1 MKQQYEKRLTL
12 LSNDRQS
19 FVEHWKEI
27 KQYIAPY
34 RGRFEDDNVNDG
46 KRKGQDIIRD
56 TAGLALRVFSS
67 GMMAGVT
74 SPAYSWFRF
83 RPADLDL
90 QDFNPVKEWLYICE
104 QRMRDVFNA
113 SNLYRCLPSLY
124 SELGLFGTSCMYVDK
139 SFKDVIRCFVP
150 TIGSYYCANNDE
162 YRVDVTYRKFQM
174 TVAQLMQKQEK
185 EGWNVS
191 ERVKNMFKEG
201 NLESWINVLHVVEP
215 NDGRIN
221 EKGLSSQMPYK
232 SVYLECGYSQENQL
246 LHVGGFE
253 ENPAMVIR
261 WDTVGEDVWGLDS
274 PAMKALG
281 DVKQLQTQ
289 LKEKGKAIAK
299 KVSPPLVGPPR
310 LAGKKINA
318 LPNGYTEAEEI
329 EGQSKLRS
337 LYEVNI
343 SVAELAQDIME
354 TQELIKQAFFSDL
367 FLMLANSDRR
377 NITARE
383 VAERHEEKLLML
395 GPVLVRVHDEL
406 LSPLIERT
414 FGIMLRGGLFPPI
427 PDELKGME
435 LKIEFVSLLAQ
446 AQKSLGVQAI
456 DEMAGF
462 VANISALD
470 PNARHKLDIN
480 EVIDARAEALGV
492 PPNILRTNAEVEAI
506 VQAES
511 QAQQQAQM
519 MQQMQ
524 GMAGMAKDL
533 GQASDTRLP
542 EMLQGMSGQGL

>member
-1 MKQQYEKRLTL
+1 M
-12 LSNDRQS
+12 
-19 FVEHWKEI
+19 
-27 KQYIAPY
+27 
-34 RGRFEDDNVNDG
+34 
-46 KRKGQDIIRD
+46 
-56 TAGLALRVFSS
+56 
-67 GMMAGVT
+67 
-74 SPAYSWFRF
+74 
-83 RPADLDL
+83 
-90 QDFNPVKEWLYICE
+90 
-104 QRMRDVFNA
+104 
-113 SNLYRCLPSLY
+113 
-124 SELGLFGTSCMYVDK
+124 
-139 SFKDVIRCFVP
+139 
-150 TIGSYYCANNDE
+150 
-162 YRVDVTYRKFQM
+162 
-174 TVAQLMQKQEK
+174 
-185 EGWNVS
+185 
-191 ERVKNMFKEG
+191 
-201 NLESWINVLHVVEP
+201 
-215 NDGRIN
+215 
-221 EKGLSSQMPYK
+221 
-232 SVYLECGYSQENQL
+232 
-246 LHVGGFE
+246 
-253 ENPAMVIR
+253 
-261 WDTVGEDVWGLDS
+261 
-274 PAMKALG
+274 
-281 DVKQLQTQ
+281 
-289 LKEKGKAIAK
+289 
-299 KVSPPLVGPPR
+299 
-310 LAGKKINA
+310 
-318 LPNGYTEAEEI
+318 
-329 EGQSKLRS
+329 
-337 LYEVNI
+337 YEVNI

-395 GPVLVRVHDEL
+395 GPVLVRIHDEL